1 MACNII
7 GFQVGFSWSDVKIFT
22 VLALKDGSTMAL
34 QSVTMYF
41 GFEFGRAEKYS
52 LLPQN
57 IISMSFVAIMRGN
70 LSKK

>member
-1 MACNII
+1 
-7 GFQVGFSWSDVKIFT
+7 
-22 VLALKDGSTMAL
+22 MAL